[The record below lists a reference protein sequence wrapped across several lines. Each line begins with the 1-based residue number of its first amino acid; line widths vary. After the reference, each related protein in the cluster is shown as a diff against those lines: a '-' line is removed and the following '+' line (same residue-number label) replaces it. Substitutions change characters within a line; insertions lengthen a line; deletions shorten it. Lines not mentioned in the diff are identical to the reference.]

1 MSPLVC
7 DDAADA
13 AIGGSG
19 DWLSEFFAH
28 FEDDVAGAAFDVTG
42 AFDVVGETD
51 QAVRVGAAQLT
62 DVGSESKKRKAADE
76 EEAKSDSV
84 TPSNGARS
92 HVLSEGAKKTKST
105 REKKRRDALN
115 TRFDELQAV
124 LEPGAA
130 SKADKATVVAA
141 ATVFI
146 KRLRAEHARLAEV
159 IMRLKEDNLHKAELT
174 HALATER
181 DTLIREKTQLL
192 HEKLRIESQLQ
203 GFLTSM
209 PFASPMDGMLS
220 SATTKSARLQLPSW
234 SIPTPFLMPNASEGE
249 EDVTLRAP
257 VA

>member
-1 MSPLVC
+1 MSPLDC
-7 DDAADA
+7 DEVADA
-13 AIGGSG
+13 AIVSSG

-42 AFDVVGETD
+42 DYGVACESD
-51 QAVRVGAAQLT
+51 QAVRVGQLT
-62 DVGSESKKRKAADE
+62 GVGTEAKKRKAVDE
-76 EEAKSDSV
+76 EEVKSESV
-84 TPSNGARS
+84 MPSTGTRS

-124 LEPGAA
+124 LELGEA
-130 SKADKATVVAA
+130 SKADKASVVAA

-146 KRLRAEHARLAEV
+146 KRLRAELSRLAEV

-174 HALATER
+174 HALAAER
-181 DTLIREKTQLL
+181 DVLAREKAQLL

-209 PFASPMDGMLS
+209 PFASPVDGMVS
-220 SATTKSARLQLPSW
+220 SATAKSVRLQMPSW
-234 SIPTPFLMPNASEGE
+234 TIPTPFLMPNASEGE